1 MNYNDIEGMSNEEA
15 VVYFG
20 VLTNSGIPCG
30 DLENLLGWA
39 GLAER
44 DPITGSWAG
53 SLIDFM
59 NSNAVP
65 ALGEGLQDLFSH
77 LNKPRSETVDTTVH
91 SWASE
96 MDALL
101 GGLVQAG
108 VVTQLFAD
116 DVVALGG
123 GYAYPDLDADAVQA
137 IRDEEA
143 VRVAAE
149 EAQAIEDAARAE
161 FDVKMQR
168 YNELYNIHIS
178 PLATDA
184 NADDAAWV
192 AALQA
197 MSDEFVVVE

>member
-1 MNYNDIEGMSNEEA
+1 MNYEDIKDMSNEEA

-20 VLTNSGIPCG
+20 VLTNNGVPCG

-44 DPITGSWAG
+44 NPITGSWEG

-59 NSNAVP
+59 NSNLVP
-65 ALGEGLQDLFSH
+65 ALCDGLRDLFSH

-108 VVTQLFAD
+108 VVTQMFVD
-116 DVVALGG
+116 DVIALGG
-123 GYAYPDLDADAVQA
+123 GYAHPSIDVNSVQEVRDAGTALA
-137 IRDEEA
+137 DEF
-143 VRVAAE
+143 AAM
-149 EAQAIEDAARAE
+149 QDFNLKI
-161 FDVKMQR
+161 QR
-168 YNELYNIHIS
+168 YSELYNIHIS
-178 PLATDA
+178 PLAGILSSDA
-184 NADDAAWV
+184 DWV

-197 MSDEFVVVE
+197 MADEFVVVE

>member
-1 MNYNDIEGMSNEEA
+1 MNYDDIKDMTNEEA

-20 VLTNSGIPCG
+20 VLTNTGIPCG

-44 DPITGSWAG
+44 NPVTGSWEG

-59 NSNAVP
+59 NSNVVP
-65 ALGEGLQDLFSH
+65 ALGEGLRDLFSH

-101 GGLVQAG
+101 GGLLQVG
-108 VVTQLFAD
+108 VVTQLFID
-116 DVVALGG
+116 DVIELGV
-123 GYAYPDLDADAVQA
+123 GYAYPDLDVDAVQA
-137 IRDEEA
+137 LRDEEA
-143 VRVAAE
+143 ERVAAA
-149 EAQAIEDAARAE
+149 EAQAS
-161 FDVKMQR
+161 FDVNRVR
-168 YNELYNIHIS
+168 YDELYNIHIA
-178 PLATDA
+178 PLAVDSTADA
-184 NADDAAWV
+184 SSWV

-197 MSDEFVVVE
+197 MSDNFVA